1 MKAPGA
7 RPWSAAPTAFFCLGG
22 SRPERPFACT
32 DLTAS
37 SPGCATDS
45 RCCGGLLTPRD
56 SLPSIGAPGG
66 YHDPRG
72 GEERRSRPS
81 LCAVDPD
88 PMARRAPR
96 HVLTALACARA
107 LLDEL
112 ETVLDDERTRS
123 DVVIQV
129 AEQLARLANMMNQW
143 KAAAP

>member
-1 MKAPGA
+1 
-7 RPWSAAPTAFFCLGG
+7 L
-22 SRPERPFACT
+22 
-32 DLTAS
+32 
-37 SPGCATDS
+37 
-45 RCCGGLLTPRD
+45 PRD
-56 SLPSIGAPGG
+56 SLPPTGAPGG
-66 YHDPRG
+66 HHDPRA

-88 PMARRAPR
+88 PVARRAPS

-112 ETVLDDERTRS
+112 ETVLDDPDDERTRS

-143 KAAAP
+143 KAAGP